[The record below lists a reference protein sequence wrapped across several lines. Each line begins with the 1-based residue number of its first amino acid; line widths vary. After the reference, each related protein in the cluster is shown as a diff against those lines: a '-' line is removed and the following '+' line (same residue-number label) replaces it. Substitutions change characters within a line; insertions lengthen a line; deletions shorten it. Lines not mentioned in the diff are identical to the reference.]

1 MSAIPLSK
9 CKRCKRL
16 AGFLQ
21 EVNTKYPDY
30 FCQPVPAFGDPEAR
44 LLIVGL
50 APGLH
55 GANATGRP
63 FTGDQAG
70 GLLFKTLYKFGFAS
84 ATESL
89 HVDDGLKLFNCRI
102 SNAVKCLP
110 PQNKPTTK
118 ETYTCTKYF
127 LRDELMA
134 LPQGAI
140 ILALGSI
147 AHNAVL
153 RAFGKTLAVYT
164 FSHNALHDLENGYY
178 LLDSY
183 HCSRYNTQTKRL
195 TEAMFDEVFLQLAR
209 ISQQGVR

>member
-1 MSAIPLSK
+1 MSVTPLSK

-16 AGFLQ
+16 ADFLQ
-21 EVNTKYPDY
+21 EVKTKYPDY

-70 GLLFKTLYKFGFAS
+70 DLLYKTLHKFGFAS
-84 ATESL
+84 AAESL
-89 HVDDGLKLFNCRI
+89 YADDGLQLFNCRI

-118 ETYTCTKYF
+118 EIKTCARYF
-127 LRDELMA
+127 LQDELMA
-134 LPQGAI
+134 LPKGAI

-153 RAFGKTLAVYT
+153 RTFDKTLASYK
-164 FSHNALHDLENGYY
+164 FSHNALHDLENGYFI
-178 LLDSY
+178 LDSF

-195 TEAMFDEVFLQLAR
+195 TEAMFDEVFAKASALLSR
-209 ISQQGVR
+209 S